1 MCLDCGFEDQSRSA
15 VHYIYHPRTVYFPIV
30 VWRMALKKQ
39 KVVIEEEKNRY
50 EQEICESEFIGAI
63 TEYVCSGHK
72 QCFEEVG
79 GHFMN
84 NYGSEDLY
92 FANTMRE
99 LGLCSSEE
107 MIMEKSQQKERDE
120 GKRKSVMKE
129 IKWISKWIKNKSKLI
144 LELSRLYERGNM
156 VYEAMWV
163 LDGQKGK

>member
-1 MCLDCGFEDQSRSA
+1 
-15 VHYIYHPRTVYFPIV
+15 
-30 VWRMALKKQ
+30 
-39 KVVIEEEKNRY
+39 
-50 EQEICESEFIGAI
+50 
-63 TEYVCSGHK
+63 
-72 QCFEEVG
+72 
-79 GHFMN
+79 MN